1 MTRKIMKPVLETE
14 LTDMSSRYESNVQ
27 TGADAA
33 AAGKGSITVIKRS
46 YFDPP
51 VTGAGYGV
59 YTDKACTQAVDA
71 LWIGLE
77 SANSDKASNLAYG
90 TYYVK
95 EFSAPN
101 RYELDDE
108 TYTVTLTQSNPSAT
122 VTSFEPTEE
131 DHGNIRVIKNSYFN
145 EPITGTGFGIYEDY
159 ACTKAMD
166 ALWIGLEESNSDLSV
181 DLPLG
186 TYYVKEFST
195 LKNNLPDDTVYTVNL
210 INDED
215 TITITSIAPTSKTHG
230 NIKVIKKAT
239 GKGTVKGAG
248 YGVYKDKNC
257 TQTMDAL
264 WIGQVDDNSDISVDL
279 PLGTYYV
286 KEFFAPT
293 GYALDTNLYT
303 ASLTQNGQT
312 YTVTSIEPTATPTP
326 TPEPSEQTVDLYTP
340 EGKFYTRVKMGDEF
354 PSCICDEYNVLGWS
368 TTRHNVFTTG
378 SKSIVDAVGDY
389 FMEKETVPI
398 GGAKKY
404 YMVAYKERTDA
415 YTLKVSVPKNDT
427 VVYFVGDSRTV
438 HIRNLLISSG
448 VLSPVGQ
455 NQNKKLDGRVEF
467 IAESGK
473 GIDWFVDS
481 GLTELETKLKAHKG
495 KNNVVIFNLGVND
508 AALEYKRNLYP
519 STFQNTAQRLKAIDS
534 KCRLYYADVYPVS
547 YETLKKH
554 DGGAN
559 VDMDKVRDMNAVID
573 GICQTGSF
581 SKLDLSGYLKQ
592 NGWFYAKNKG
602 SDGTEKYDGIHPS
615 PTTAM
620 NVYGFCLEKT
630 GCKGSETIDIN
641 IPKN

>member
-1 MTRKIMKPVLETE
+1 MKPVLETE

-77 SANSDKASNLAYG
+77 GANSDKASNLAYG

-145 EPITGTGFGIYEDY
+145 ETITGTGFGIYEDY

-312 YTVTSIEPTATPTP
+312 FTVTSIEPTATPTP

-340 EGKFYTRVKMGDEF
+340 EGKFYTRINKGDKF
-354 PSCICDEYNVLGWS
+354 PSCICDEYNVLGW
-368 TTRHNVFTTG
+368 TTTKHGVFTTG
-378 SKSIVDAVGDY
+378 SKNIVDTVGDY
-389 FMEKETVPI
+389 YMEGDTVPLS
-398 GGAKKY
+398 GVKKY

-415 YTLKVSVPKNDT
+415 YTLKVNVPKNDT

-438 HIRNLLISSG
+438 HIKECLING
-448 VLSPVGQ
+448 GALSPEGQ
-455 NQNKKLDGRVEF
+455 NLNKSLDGRLEF
-467 IAESGK
+467 VAESGE
-473 GIDWFVDS
+473 GIEWFQNT
-481 GLTELETKLKAHKG
+481 GLAELESKLKTHKG
-495 KNNVVIFNLGVND
+495 KNNVIIFNLGVND
-508 AALEYKRNLYP
+508 AASVTLRNNYEKI
-519 STFQNTAQRLKAIDS
+519 FKNIQERLKNIDS
-534 KCRLYYADVYPVS
+534 TCKLYYANVYPLS
-547 YETLKKH
+547 EKTIDEH
-554 DGGAN
+554 DGNAL
-559 VDMDKVRDMNAVID
+559 VTMNDVSQINTVI
-573 GICQTGSF
+573 GKICKTSNYT
-581 SKLDLSGYLKQ
+581 KLDLLDYLKQ
-592 NGWFYAKNKG
+592 NGWFYAKNKAADN
-602 SDGTEKYDGIHPS
+602 SQKYDGIHPS

-620 NVYGFCLEKT
+620 CVYKFCLEKT
-630 GCKGSETIDIN
+630 GCIDNGTVNVSISAN
-641 IPKN
+641 

>member
-166 ALWIGLEESNSDLSV
+166 ALWIG
-181 DLPLG
+181 
-186 TYYVKEFST
+186 
-195 LKNNLPDDTVYTVNL
+195 
-210 INDED
+210 
-215 TITITSIAPTSKTHG
+215 
-230 NIKVIKKAT
+230 
-239 GKGTVKGAG
+239 
-248 YGVYKDKNC
+248 
-257 TQTMDAL
+257 
-264 WIGQVDDNSDISVDL
+264 QVDDNSDISVDL

-303 ASLTQNGQT
+303 ASLIQNGQT